1 MLTNQLIDDNE
12 FYEIYKWVDS
22 YNLSK
27 TRKNINRDFSYGTC
41 YAEIIKKNIPSII
54 QINNYIPTE
63 NHKQKI
69 ENWNL
74 LNKKVLNK
82 LGFKINNK
90 DIEGII
96 YSKPYFIEKAL
107 KVLKEKIEEYKIK
120 LIENNNNKI
129 SNENSF
135 NLKEPLTKENFYKKE
150 LLLKE
155 EEINSIKNKI
165 KVI

>member
-27 TRKNINRDFSYGTC
+27 TRKNINRDFSDGTC

-150 LLLKE
+150 LLLKD
-155 EEINSIKNKI
+155 EEINLIKNKI

>member
-1 MLTNQLIDDNE
+1 MELVML
-12 FYEIYKWVDS
+12 
-22 YNLSK
+22 
-27 TRKNINRDFSYGTC
+27 
-41 YAEIIKKNIPSII
+41 
-54 QINNYIPTE
+54 IPTE

-74 LNKKVLNK
+74 LNKKVLSK
-82 LGFKINNK
+82 LGFKINNE

-107 KVLKEKIEEYKIK
+107 KVLKEKIEEYKTK
-120 LIENNNNKI
+120 LIDNNNNKN

-135 NLKEPLTKENFYKKE
+135 NIIEPLTKENFYKKE
-150 LLLKE
+150 ILLKE
-155 EEINSIKNKI
+155 EEINTIKNKI

>member
-27 TRKNINRDFSYGTC
+27 TRKNINRDFSDGTC
-41 YAEIIKKNIPSII
+41 FAEIIKKNIPSIV

-150 LLLKE
+150 LLLKD
-155 EEINSIKNKI
+155 EEINLIKNKI

>member
-1 MLTNQLIDDNE
+1 MFTNQSIDDNE

-22 YNLSK
+22 YTLSK
-27 TRKNINRDFSYGTC
+27 TRKNINRDFSDGTC
-41 YAEIIKKNIPSII
+41 YAEIIKKNIPSLV

-107 KVLKEKIEEYKIK
+107 KVLKEKIEEYKMK
-120 LIENNNNKI
+120 LIDNSNNKN

-135 NLKEPLTKENFYKKE
+135 NIIEPLTKENFYKKE
-150 LLLKE
+150 ILLKE
-155 EEINSIKNKI
+155 EEINTIKNKI

>member
-1 MLTNQLIDDNE
+1 MFTNQSIDDNE

-22 YNLSK
+22 YTLSK
-27 TRKNINRDFSYGTC
+27 TRKNINRDFSDGTC
-41 YAEIIKKNIPSII
+41 YAEIIKKNIPSLV

-150 LLLKE
+150 LLLKD
-155 EEINSIKNKI
+155 EEINLIKNKI

>member
-1 MLTNQLIDDNE
+1 MFTNQSLDDNE

-22 YNLSK
+22 YTLSK
-27 TRKNINRDFSYGTC
+27 TRKNINRDFSDGTC
-41 YAEIIKKNIPSII
+41 YAEIIKKNIPSLV

-74 LNKKVLNK
+74 LNKKVLSK
-82 LGFKINNK
+82 LGFKINNE

-107 KVLKEKIEEYKIK
+107 KVLKEKIEEYKTK
-120 LIENNNNKI
+120 LIDNNNNKN

-135 NLKEPLTKENFYKKE
+135 NIIEPLTKENFYKKE
-150 LLLKE
+150 ILLKE
-155 EEINSIKNKI
+155 EEINTIKNKI

>member
-1 MLTNQLIDDNE
+1 MFTNQSIDDNE

-22 YNLSK
+22 YTLSK
-27 TRKNINRDFSYGTC
+27 TRKNINRDFSDGTC
-41 YAEIIKKNIPSII
+41 YAEIIKKNIPSLV

-74 LNKKVLNK
+74 LNKKVLSK
-82 LGFKINNK
+82 LGFKINNE

-107 KVLKEKIEEYKIK
+107 KVLKEKIEEYKTK
-120 LIENNNNKI
+120 LIDNNNNKN

-135 NLKEPLTKENFYKKE
+135 NIIEPLTKENFYKKE
-150 LLLKE
+150 ILLKE
-155 EEINSIKNKI
+155 EEINTIKNKI

>member
-1 MLTNQLIDDNE
+1 MFTNQSIDDNE
-12 FYEIYKWVDS
+12 FYEIYKWVDT
-22 YNLSK
+22 YTLSK
-27 TRKNINRDFSYGTC
+27 TRKNINRDFSDGTC
-41 YAEIIKKNIPSII
+41 YAEIIKKNIPSLV

-74 LNKKVLNK
+74 LNKKVLSK
-82 LGFKINNK
+82 LGFKINNE

-107 KVLKEKIEEYKIK
+107 KVLKEKIEEYKTK
-120 LIENNNNKI
+120 LIDNNNNKT

-135 NLKEPLTKENFYKKE
+135 NIIEPLTKENFYKKE
-150 LLLKE
+150 ILLKE
-155 EEINSIKNKI
+155 EEINTIKNKI

>member
-27 TRKNINRDFSYGTC
+27 TRKNINRDFSDGTC

-107 KVLKEKIEEYKIK
+107 KVLKEKIEEYKTK
-120 LIENNNNKI
+120 LIDNNNNKN

-135 NLKEPLTKENFYKKE
+135 SINEPLTKENFYKKE
-150 LLLKE
+150 LLLKD
-155 EEINSIKNKI
+155 EEINLIKNKI